1 MIRFGVTV
9 LVAIT
14 SLTVVHAYSILKEGM
29 MISRRNVFASS
40 ASVAAAG
47 FSSSLLIDLSSI
59 APANAAD
66 TVVSPLNLYKD
77 ETCNFS
83 IDVPSDWIKNEN
95 TLPDRRKIVLY
106 FKPDSDQKTLMFIAY
121 TPVRNDFTT
130 LGSFGSVDDVG
141 QSTILPKSELAG
153 NDGVDATMLS
163 AVVKK
168 QAYFFDYV
176 QTVPSQPKTHFQ
188 TIFSLAIGATG
199 GAGNLLVTITVQS
212 PEADYESMKPLF
224 TKILDSY
231 KTS

>member
-1 MIRFGVTV
+1 LLVACCVEKREMIFLAFGEKTNSCTSHHTRNPHPSLDTSRYHSTTIIWSNKKDSMMIRFGVTV

-168 QAYFFDYV
+168 Q
-176 QTVPSQPKTHFQ
+176 
-188 TIFSLAIGATG
+188 
-199 GAGNLLVTITVQS
+199 GN
-212 PEADYESMKPLF
+212 
-224 TKILDSY
+224 
-231 KTS
+231 